1 MSTELDLL
9 RLAREAKK
17 GATKIKTRINRV
29 VVDLNPKAI
38 PVMTEAALE
47 AANAWRDVA
56 DLLRER
62 LESPLDEGEK

>member
-1 MSTELDLL
+1 
-9 RLAREAKK
+9 
-17 GATKIKTRINRV
+17 
-29 VVDLNPKAI
+29 
-38 PVMTEAALE
+38 MTEAALE